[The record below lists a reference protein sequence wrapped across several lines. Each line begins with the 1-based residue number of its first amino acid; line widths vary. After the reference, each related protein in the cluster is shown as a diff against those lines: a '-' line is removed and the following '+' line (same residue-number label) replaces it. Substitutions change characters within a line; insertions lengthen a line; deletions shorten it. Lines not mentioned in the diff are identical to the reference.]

1 LIKLKLYILLVLVLF
16 SCNNFNDDKSQNI
29 AKYKNQILKKSQLN
43 ELVRESNYEDS
54 IILTNKLINEWAVN
68 NILIEKAELNLT
80 AQDLSSL
87 DKLVQK
93 YKSELYSTAYL
104 DALINSSINSE
115 IDTTEIENLY
125 KKNIDLFKL
134 KDNIYKVVFVKIP
147 KDFSDI
153 SDVRNKLRNYKN
165 NEKFLDSI
173 SYRFSDYSLDTK
185 RWRTENDLKKI
196 FLFLNNQKLN
206 SLKNY
211 SFLQTK
217 DSLNLYLIKVL
228 EFKKIGT
235 YAPIDYV
242 FPTLEYMSINKR
254 KKKLTQLIKTDL
266 IKNAIQNNELEI
278 F

>member
-1 LIKLKLYILLVLVLF
+1 MNKFILYILLVLVLF
-16 SCNNFNDDKSQNI
+16 SCNNFKDDKSQNI
-29 AKYKNQILKKSQLN
+29 AKYKDQILKKSQLN

-54 IILTNKLINEWAVN
+54 IIITNKLINEWAVN
-68 NILIEKAELNLT
+68 KILIEKAELNLT

-87 DKLVQK
+87 DKLVEK

-153 SDVRNKLRNYKN
+153 SDVRNKLRNFKN
-165 NEKFLDSI
+165 NQKFLDSI
-173 SYRFSDYSLDTK
+173 SYRFSDYSLDTNS
-185 RWRTENDLKKI
+185 WRTENDLKKI

-217 DSLNLYLIKVL
+217 DSLNLYLIKVIK
-228 EFKKIGT
+228 FKKIGS

-242 FPTLEYMSINKR
+242 FPTLEYMLINQR
-254 KKKLTQLIKTDL
+254 KKKLKQLIKTDL
-266 IKNAIQNNELEI
+266 IKNAIQNNELET

>member
-1 LIKLKLYILLVLVLF
+1 MIKLKLYILLVLVLF

-29 AKYKNQILKKSQLN
+29 AKYKDQILKKSQLN
-43 ELVRESNYEDS
+43 ELVSESNYEDS
-54 IILTNKLINEWAVN
+54 IIIANKVINEWAVN

-87 DKLVQK
+87 DKLVEK

-104 DALINSSINSE
+104 DALINSSVNSE

-125 KKNIDLFKL
+125 NKNIDLFRL
-134 KDNIYKVVFVKIP
+134 KDNIYKVVYVKIP

-153 SDVRNKLRNYKN
+153 SDVRNKLRNFKKY
-165 NEKFLDSI
+165 EKFLDSI

-228 EFKKIGT
+228 KFKKIGT

-242 FPTLEYMSINKR
+242 FPTLEYMSINQR

>member
-1 LIKLKLYILLVLVLF
+1 MIKLKLYILLVSVLF
-16 SCNNFNDDKSQNI
+16 SCNNFKDDKSQNI
-29 AKYKNQILKKSQLN
+29 AKYKDEVLKKSQLI
-43 ELVRESNYEDS
+43 ELVSESNYEDS
-54 IILTNKLINEWAVN
+54 IIITNKVINECAVN
-68 NILIEKAELNLT
+68 KILIEKAKLNLT
-80 AQDLSSL
+80 VQDLNSL
-87 DKLVQK
+87 DKLVEN

-104 DALINSSINSE
+104 DALINSSVNLE

-125 KKNIDLFKL
+125 NKNLDLFKL
-134 KDNIYKVVFVKIP
+134 KDNIYKLAFVKIP
-147 KDFSDI
+147 KDFSDLA
-153 SDVRNKLRNYKN
+153 DVRNKVRNFKN
-165 NEKFLDSI
+165 HQKFLDSI
-173 SYRFSDYSLDTK
+173 SYRFSDYSFDTK
-185 RWRTENDLKKI
+185 SWRSENDIKKI

-228 EFKKIGT
+228 EFRKNGS

-242 FPTLEYMSINKR
+242 FPTLEYMSINQR
-254 KKKLTQLIKTDL
+254 KKKLIQLIKTDL

>member
-1 LIKLKLYILLVLVLF
+1 MIKLKLYILLVLVLF

-29 AKYKNQILKKSQLN
+29 AKYKDQILKKSQLN

-54 IILTNKLINEWAVN
+54 IIIANKVINEWAVN

-87 DKLVQK
+87 DKLVEK

-104 DALINSSINSE
+104 DALINSSVNSE

-125 KKNIDLFKL
+125 NKNIDLFRL
-134 KDNIYKVVFVKIP
+134 KDNIYKVVYVKIP

-153 SDVRNKLRNYKN
+153 SDVRNKLRNFKKY
-165 NEKFLDSI
+165 EKFLDSI
-173 SYRFSDYSLDTK
+173 SYRFSDYSLDTIS
-185 RWRTENDLKKI
+185 WRTENDLKKI

-228 EFKKIGT
+228 KFKKIGT

-242 FPTLEYMSINKR
+242 FPTLEYMSINQR

>member
-1 LIKLKLYILLVLVLF
+1 MIKLKLYILLVLVLF
-16 SCNNFNDDKSQNI
+16 SCNKFKDDKSQNI
-29 AKYKNQILKKSQLN
+29 AKYKDQILKKSQLN
-43 ELVRESNYEDS
+43 ELVSESNYEDS
-54 IILTNKLINEWAVN
+54 VITTNKVINEWAVN

-87 DKLVQK
+87 DKLVEK

-134 KDNIYKVVFVKIP
+134 KDNIYKVVYVKIP
-147 KDFSDI
+147 KDFYDI
-153 SDVRNKLRNYKN
+153 SDVRNKLRNFKKH
-165 NEKFLDSI
+165 EKFLDSI
-173 SYRFSDYSLDTK
+173 SYIFSDYSLDTK
-185 RWRTENDLKKI
+185 SWRTENDLKKI

-228 EFKKIGT
+228 ELKKIGS

-242 FPTLEYMSINKR
+242 FPTLEYMSINQR
-254 KKKLTQLIKTDL
+254 KKKLTQLIKRDL
-266 IKNAIQNNELEI
+266 IRNAIQNNELEI

>member
-1 LIKLKLYILLVLVLF
+1 MIKLKFHILLVFVLV
-16 SCNNFNDDKSQNI
+16 SCKNFNEDKSQNI
-29 AKYKNQILKKSQLN
+29 AKYNNQILKKSQLLG
-43 ELVRESNYEDS
+43 LVKDSNKDDS
-54 IILTNKLINEWAVN
+54 VIITNKLINEWAVN
-68 NILIEKAELNLT
+68 KILIDKAKLNLT
-80 AQDLSSL
+80 VQDLSSL
-87 DKLVQK
+87 DKLVEN

-104 DALINSSINSE
+104 DALINSSINLE

-125 KKNIDLFKL
+125 NKNIDLFKL
-134 KDNIYKVVFVKIP
+134 KNNIYKFAYIKIP

-153 SDVRNKLRNYKN
+153 AEVRNKVRNLKN
-165 NEKFLDSI
+165 HKKFLDSI
-173 SYRFSDYSLDTK
+173 SYRFSDYSFDTK
-185 RWRTENDLKKI
+185 SWTTENDLKKT
-196 FLFLNNQKLN
+196 FSFLNNQKLN

-211 SFLQTK
+211 SFLQSK

-228 EFKKIGT
+228 DFKKIGS

-242 FPTLEYMSINKR
+242 FPTLEYMSINQR

>member
-1 LIKLKLYILLVLVLF
+1 MIKLKLYILLVLVLF

-29 AKYKNQILKKSQLN
+29 AKYKDQILKKSQLN

-54 IILTNKLINEWAVN
+54 IIIANKVINEWAVN

-80 AQDLSSL
+80 VQDLSSL
-87 DKLVQK
+87 DKLVEK

-104 DALINSSINSE
+104 DALINSSVNSE

-125 KKNIDLFKL
+125 NKNIDLFRL
-134 KDNIYKVVFVKIP
+134 KDNIYKVVYVKIP

-153 SDVRNKLRNYKN
+153 SDVRNKLRNFKKY
-165 NEKFLDSI
+165 EKFLDSI

-185 RWRTENDLKKI
+185 SWRTENDLKKI

-228 EFKKIGT
+228 KFKKIGT

-242 FPTLEYMSINKR
+242 FPTLEYMSINQR
-254 KKKLTQLIKTDL
+254 KKKLTKLIKTDL

>member
-1 LIKLKLYILLVLVLF
+1 MIKLKLYILLVLVLF

>member
-1 LIKLKLYILLVLVLF
+1 MIKLKLYILLVLVLF
-16 SCNNFNDDKSQNI
+16 SCNNFKDDKSQNI
-29 AKYKNQILKKSQLN
+29 AKYKDQILKKSQLN
-43 ELVRESNYEDS
+43 ELLRESNYEDS
-54 IILTNKLINEWAVN
+54 IITTNKVINEWAVN

-228 EFKKIGT
+228 EFKKIGS

-242 FPTLEYMSINKR
+242 FPTLEYMSINQR
-254 KKKLTQLIKTDL
+254 KKKLTQSIKTDL
-266 IKNAIQNNELEI
+266 IKNAIQNDELEI